1 MSYKLQACKSNQDDC
16 KRDRRHEPA
25 QNRLTGLASPGEAK
39 RRSEGLQIRQ
49 FGGAGAAK
57 SNVFQ
62 ALPVRG
68 VRRVTDQTFQ
78 LLKRKV
84 FGPKSTY

>member
-1 MSYKLQACKSNQDDC
+1 M
-16 KRDRRHEPA
+16 
-25 QNRLTGLASPGEAK
+25 GLAPPGEAK
-39 RRSEGLQIRQ
+39 RRSEGLQISP

-84 FGPKSTY
+84 FGPKGTN